1 MTSATSGTL
10 ESRALHERSSTRLA
24 LFGVPAVASER
35 QSTAIPFER
44 RGQLVAYLAVK
55 RGWVGR
61 AELASL
67 LWPDLAA
74 RLAYTNLRKTL
85 FRLQGAAWSPLIE
98 SEGGALRLAVDTD
111 VDLFEQALA
120 ARRLAD
126 AIALRTGELLTGFD
140 DDANEAWSSWL
151 SFERERLR
159 VAWRGAALARLQE
172 DIEAAE
178 GIDLS
183 GRLLAADPLDEA
195 ALRAHLASLARD
207 GQAARAR
214 QVYREFST
222 RLSRELGL
230 APSADLVSFRDGLS
244 VSAPTP
250 APASPVPD
258 PEFVG
263 RTVELRRIREL
274 MSGGECRLLTL
285 VGPGGVGKTRL
296 ASRVQRDLAGAVADG
311 CAFVSLEGAQ
321 SPADLASRLAAELG
335 VREASRR
342 DVVEDIEALLRER
355 ALLLVL
361 DNFEDL
367 VPHAPVVERLLAAAP
382 GLRVVVTSRVRLA
395 TASEWLLPIEGLP
408 CPEAEDS
415 DHLEAFDAVRLF
427 VQAARRVE
435 PALVPSIEA
444 EAIVDICRQLAGLPL
459 ALLLAAAWTRV
470 LSCDAIAMELRRGTD
485 LLQAADATMPARH
498 ASMEVVFEQSW
509 RLLAP
514 LEREALVRLSVF
526 RGGATLAATR
536 AVTGASLPVLAAL
549 ADKSLLRKEHDRFS
563 LHPLVQQL
571 AATRLPERDG
581 TGAAGAHAAYYLR
594 FLAQAKAGIELG
606 TREALRQVD
615 ADFENCRAAW
625 HEAVGRSDTRGLL
638 AAAGA
643 LMSFC
648 DHRGLHATA
657 LDLLDAALAVRPI
670 ADDAH
675 LGILLLSL
683 AAHAQYRLD
692 RFTEAQ
698 ATARRALAD
707 PRIAHDARRRGKCVG
722 TIAACHLQLGKYDEA
737 RRHFEAARDIAGK
750 ANDAQGLAAAYDHLS
765 LVAKATGDFDE
776 ALRLS
781 LLSLAEHR
789 RLGDHAGE
797 ALCLNNLA
805 VLQTQRGDVEAELPH
820 LTEALAICDRNGLDH
835 PRAYVLSNLADF
847 AHKAGDYRAAM
858 DYTRRAL
865 ALAEASG
872 TRVIACLARF
882 NLIVL
887 AVLSG
892 EPATVHADLASNM
905 RTAIALRTPNV
916 LLAGMYAFAE
926 ILHAGG
932 DHHGARVLLEF
943 GAAHPRASAGYRA
956 EFRQRLAQ
964 WPSLPTRAW
973 PGMSL
978 EELAERIA
986 TEGEVAHA
994 PLIAA
999 LQGQAGPGAT
1009 V

>member
-1 MTSATSGTL
+1 
-10 ESRALHERSSTRLA
+10 
-24 LFGVPAVASER
+24 
-35 QSTAIPFER
+35 
-44 RGQLVAYLAVK
+44 
-55 RGWVGR
+55 
-61 AELASL
+61 
-67 LWPDLAA
+67 
-74 RLAYTNLRKTL
+74 
-85 FRLQGAAWSPLIE
+85 
-98 SEGGALRLAVDTD
+98 
-111 VDLFEQALA
+111 
-120 ARRLAD
+120 
-126 AIALRTGELLTGFD
+126 
-140 DDANEAWSSWL
+140 
-151 SFERERLR
+151 
-159 VAWRGAALARLQE
+159 
-172 DIEAAE
+172 
-178 GIDLS
+178 
-183 GRLLAADPLDEA
+183 
-195 ALRAHLASLARD
+195 
-207 GQAARAR
+207 
-214 QVYREFST
+214 
-222 RLSRELGL
+222 
-230 APSADLVSFRDGLS
+230 
-244 VSAPTP
+244 
-250 APASPVPD
+250 
-258 PEFVG
+258 
-263 RTVELRRIREL
+263 
-274 MSGGECRLLTL
+274 
-285 VGPGGVGKTRL
+285 
-296 ASRVQRDLAGAVADG
+296 
-311 CAFVSLEGAQ
+311 
-321 SPADLASRLAAELG
+321 
-335 VREASRR
+335 
-342 DVVEDIEALLRER
+342 
-355 ALLLVL
+355 
-361 DNFEDL
+361 
-367 VPHAPVVERLLAAAP
+367 
-382 GLRVVVTSRVRLA
+382 
-395 TASEWLLPIEGLP
+395 
-408 CPEAEDS
+408 
-415 DHLEAFDAVRLF
+415 
-427 VQAARRVE
+427 
-435 PALVPSIEA
+435 
-444 EAIVDICRQLAGLPL
+444 
-459 ALLLAAAWTRV
+459 V

-625 HEAVGRSDTRGLL
+625 HEAVGGSDTRGLL

-722 TIAACHLQLGKYDEA
+722 TIAACHLQLGQYDEA

-797 ALCLNNLA
+797 ALCLNN
-805 VLQTQRGDVEAELPH
+805 
-820 LTEALAICDRNGLDH
+820 
-835 PRAYVLSNLADF
+835 
-847 AHKAGDYRAAM
+847 
-858 DYTRRAL
+858 
-865 ALAEASG
+865 
-872 TRVIACLARF
+872 
-882 NLIVL
+882 L

>member
-1 MTSATSGTL
+1 MTSATSGNVET
-10 ESRALHERSSTRLA
+10 RALHERSSPPLT
-24 LFGVPAVASER
+24 LFGVPAVTSEGEG
-35 QSTAIPFER
+35 TALPFER
-44 RGQLVAYLAVK
+44 RGQLVAYLAIK

-61 AELASL
+61 AELAAL

-74 RLAYTNLRKTL
+74 KLAYTNLRKTL
-85 FRLQGAAWSPLIE
+85 FRLQGVAWSPAIA

-111 VDLFEQALA
+111 VSRFEQALA
-120 ARRLAD
+120 EGRLAD

-140 DDANEAWSSWL
+140 DDANEAWTSWL

-159 VAWRGAALARLQE
+159 VAWRGAVLSRLQE
-172 DIEAAE
+172 DIEAGD

-195 ALRAHLASLARD
+195 ALRAHLAFLARD
-207 GQAARAR
+207 GQTARAR
-214 QVYREFST
+214 QVYRDFAA
-222 RLSRELGL
+222 RLQNELGL
-230 APSADLVSFRDGLS
+230 APSADLASFRDALS
-244 VSAPTP
+244 VSAPVP
-250 APASPVPD
+250 APPPPVPD

-263 RTVELRRIREL
+263 RTAELRRIREL
-274 MSGGECRLLTL
+274 MSGSECRLLTL

-296 ASRVQRDLAGAVADG
+296 AGRVQRELADVLPDG
-311 CAFVSLEGAQ
+311 CVFVGLEGAQ
-321 SPADLASRLAAELG
+321 TPADLVSRLASELG
-335 VREASRR
+335 VHQASRR
-342 DVVEDIEALLRER
+342 DLVDDIEAFLRER
-355 ALLLVL
+355 TMLVIL
-361 DNFEDL
+361 DNFEE
-367 VPHAPVVERLLAAAP
+367 VVAHASVVERLLAGAP
-382 GLRVVVTSRVRLA
+382 GLRVIVTSRVRLA

-408 CPEAEDS
+408 CPDAEDH

-435 PALVPSIEA
+435 PALVPSVEA
-444 EAIVDICRQLAGLPL
+444 TAIVDICRQLDGLPL

-470 LSCDAIAMELRRGTD
+470 LSCDAIALELRRGTE
-485 LLQAADATMPARH
+485 LLQASDASMPARH

-514 LEREALVRLSVF
+514 VERDALARLSLF

-536 AVTGASLPVLAAL
+536 AVTAASLPVLAAL

-571 AATRLPERDG
+571 AARRLGEQD
-581 TGAAGAHAAYYLR
+581 AASAARAHADYYLQ
-594 FLAQAKAGIELG
+594 FLAQAKPGIDLG
-606 TREALRQVD
+606 RRDALREVE
-615 ADFENCRAAW
+615 ADLENCRAAW
-625 HEAVGRSDTRGLL
+625 HHALGRGDVRGLR
-638 AAAGA
+638 AAAGPF
-643 LMSFC
+643 MTFC

-657 LDLLDAALAVRPI
+657 LALLDAALAVRSV
-670 ADDAH
+670 ADDPR
-675 LGILLLSL
+675 LGIVLMSL

-692 RFTEAQ
+692 RFADAQ

-707 PRIAHDARRRGKCVG
+707 PRSTHEAWARGKCLG
-722 TIAACHLQLGKYDEA
+722 TIAACHLQLGQYDEA
-737 RRHFEAARDIAGK
+737 RQHFEAAREVAEK
-750 ANDAQGLAAAYDHLS
+750 AKNAHGLAAAYDHLS

-805 VLQTQRGDVEAELPH
+805 VLQMQRGDAEGALPH
-820 LTEALAICDRNGLDH
+820 LREALAICDRNGLDH
-835 PRAYVLSNLADF
+835 PRAYVLSNLADA

-858 DYTRRAL
+858 DYTTRAL

-872 TRVIACLARF
+872 ARVIACLARF
-882 NLIVL
+882 NLVVL

-892 EPATVHADLASNM
+892 ERATAHADLASNM
-905 RTAIALRTPNV
+905 RTAIALRAPNV
-916 LLAGMYAFAE
+916 LLAGLYAFAE
-926 ILHAGG
+926 ILHANG
-932 DHHGARVLLEF
+932 DHDVARLLLDF
-943 GAAHPRASAGYRA
+943 GMAHPRASAGYRA

-964 WPSLPTRAW
+964 WPPTPARSW

-978 EELAERIA
+978 EELAARIA
-986 TEGEVAHA
+986 AEGEVAHA

-999 LQGQAGPGAT
+999 LRG
-1009 V
+1009 